1 MKVGELR
8 GLDVEELL
16 KKDQDLSEELFK
28 LKFQHAIRPLD
39 NSARLRQLRKD
50 VARVKTIIN
59 QKRAG
64 Q

>member
-1 MKVGELR
+1 MKAGELR
-8 GLDVEELL
+8 ELNVEELL

-50 VARVKTIIN
+50 IARVKTVIN
-59 QKRAG
+59 QKRAV